1 MPLPAAQTACVD
13 NRGNHQDQEVG
24 TLQRPVRIQQ
34 PGIGEGGEWEK
45 NETQQGQK
53 QRVIR
58 VLQIVRSE
66 EQPRQNQT
74 RESQHDKQQEARHIA
89 CIVAEL
95 HALAPY
101 PYALVESNLRMNFP
115 QRTVLIVDDDRQI
128 LGLVERMLRPQ
139 GVTVLSARRP
149 SEALRIFEGQPV
161 HVLISDVMMPEMD
174 GGKLAE
180 RLLKLQPEARV
191 LLISGQAKE
200 PAVVR
205 FPNVRFLRKPFFPS
219 VLLQNLREL
228 LEQA

>member
-1 MPLPAAQTACVD
+1 
-13 NRGNHQDQEVG
+13 
-24 TLQRPVRIQQ
+24 
-34 PGIGEGGEWEK
+34 
-45 NETQQGQK
+45 
-53 QRVIR
+53 
-58 VLQIVRSE
+58 
-66 EQPRQNQT
+66 
-74 RESQHDKQQEARHIA
+74 
-89 CIVAEL
+89 
-95 HALAPY
+95 
-101 PYALVESNLRMNFP
+101 MNFP

-139 GVTVLSARRP
+139 GVTVLSASRP
-149 SEALRIFEGQPV
+149 SEALRICEGQPV